1 MEYQPNNIISSILQT
16 DNEELS
22 PECKEYSLQLRR
34 EKIDRPSIFI
44 GSGTC
49 GIIAGAK
56 KTKEAVEQYLKDK
69 NIDAELVETG
79 CIGMC
84 SAEPMLDIQLPGKN
98 RIAYGNVH
106 QEDVQSVLNDTFN
119 NRVNEDHILGQF
131 RGKHLVSWEKTPFI
145 DELEFFKGQKRLVL
159 DQCGLINPL
168 SIEES
173 IAHGGYAAF
182 RKAIRHY
189 APTEITSL
197 VEKGGLRGRG
207 GGGFP
212 TAKKWQI
219 AWNTQSDQKYLIC
232 NADESDPGS
241 FMDRAVIEG
250 NPHKLIEGIAI
261 AAYAIGASKA
271 YIYIRSDYHLAQE
284 RLRIAI
290 DQAKA
295 YGLLG
300 ENILDSGF
308 NLYLIIRVGAGAFVC
323 GEETALINSIE
334 GKRGIPRPKPP
345 YPAVS
350 GLYGKPTVVNN
361 VETLANVPAIIKN
374 GPNWFKS
381 IGTEGSKGT
390 KVFAVSGKTVHNGLV
405 EVEMGTSLDKIIFD
419 IAGGIK
425 NAKDLKA
432 IQIGGASGACLKGD
446 KLDIEVDYESLV
458 KAGAMM
464 GSGGLVVM
472 DEDTCMVDVA
482 KFFIQFLSNE
492 SCGKCIPCREG
503 TQRMLEI
510 LENIT
515 QKPKDTQQH
524 QSLERFKGV
533 MMLEELAGI
542 IRDTSLCGL
551 GQTAPNP
558 VLSTLKHFREEYEE
572 HIFERKCRAN
582 VCKGLREFIIDID
595 KCTGCTICARK
606 CPVNAI
612 IGSQRQPHFI
622 VQDKCIGCGICYE
635 SCKFNAIYIH

>member
-1 MEYQPNNIISSILQT
+1 MPSELIKNILHNDSTDHSQENEKIL
-16 DNEELS
+16 S
-22 PECKEYSLQLRR
+22 RLRR
-34 EKIDRPSIFI
+34 EKINEPVIYI

-49 GIIAGAK
+49 GLIAGAS
-56 KTKEAVEQYLKDK
+56 KTKDAVLKYLNEKGIKADV
-69 NIDAELVETG
+69 IETG

-84 SAEPMLDIQLPGKN
+84 SAEPILDIQLPGKN
-98 RIAYGNVH
+98 RISYMHVH
-106 QEDVQSVLNDTFN
+106 EEDVAKILNDTFN
-119 NRVNEDHILGQF
+119 NRVNEEHILGQF
-131 RGKHLVSWEKTPFI
+131 QGKHLVDWEKVSYIHELPFFAGQTRMVLDYCGRIDPLNI
-145 DELEFFKGQKRLVL
+145 DEY
-159 DQCGLINPL
+159 
-168 SIEES
+168 
-173 IAHGGYAAF
+173 IAHGGYSAF
-182 RKAIRHY
+182 KKSIRHY
-189 APTEITSL
+189 APNEITSL
-197 VEKGGLRGRG
+197 VEKSGLRGRG

-212 TAKKWQI
+212 TAQKWQI
-219 AWNTQSDQKYLIC
+219 AYNTQSDQKYLIC

-241 FMDRAVIEG
+241 FMDRALIEG
-250 NPHKLIEGIAI
+250 DPHKLIEGIAI

-271 YIYIRSDYHLAQE
+271 YIYIRSEYNLAQQ
-284 RLRIAI
+284 RLRKAI
-290 DQAKA
+290 EQAKE

-300 ENILDSGF
+300 EDVLNSGF

-334 GKRGIPRPKPP
+334 GKRGQPSPKPP
-345 YPAVS
+345 YPAVQ
-350 GLYGKPTVVNN
+350 GLHGKPTVVNN
-361 VETLANVPAIIKN
+361 VETLSNIPAIIFN
-374 GPNWFKS
+374 GPNWFRAV
-381 IGTEGSKGT
+381 GTKGSKGT
-390 KVFAVSGKTVHNGLV
+390 KVFAVSGKTEHIGLI
-405 EVEMGTSLDKIIFD
+405 EVAMGTSLQHMIFD
-419 IAGGIK
+419 IAGGIRNGK
-425 NAKDLKA
+425 RIKA

-446 KLDIEVDYESLV
+446 DLETEVDYESLLE
-458 KAGAMM
+458 AGAMM

-472 DEDTCMVDVA
+472 DEDSCMVDVA
-482 KFFIQFLSNE
+482 KFFMQFLANE

-515 QKPKDTQQH
+515 QKPKDSQQH

-533 MMLEELAGI
+533 MMLEELAQI

-572 HIFERKCRAN
+572 HIFERTCRAN

-595 KCTGCTICARK
+595 QCTGCTICARK

-622 VQDKCIGCGICYE
+622 VQDKCIGCGLCYD